1 MTSSILND
9 VKHTLGL
16 QPENEAFDTTI
27 VIHVNTVFGYLHQLG
42 VGPVAGYEIT
52 GADNT
57 WDEFVQDARLNPV
70 KSYIYLRVRLL
81 FDPPASGFEM
91 TAIER
96 QIQELEY
103 RINVSVDYG

>member
-16 QPENEAFDTTI
+16 TADNEAFDQTI
-27 VIHVNTVFGYLHQLG
+27 MIHVNTVFGFLHQLG
-42 VGPVAGYEIT
+42 VGPVRGYEIT
-52 GADNT
+52 SENNT
-57 WDEFVQDARLNPV
+57 WDEFVNDARLNPV

-81 FDPPASGFEM
+81 FDSPSTGFE
-91 TAIER
+91 TAAIER